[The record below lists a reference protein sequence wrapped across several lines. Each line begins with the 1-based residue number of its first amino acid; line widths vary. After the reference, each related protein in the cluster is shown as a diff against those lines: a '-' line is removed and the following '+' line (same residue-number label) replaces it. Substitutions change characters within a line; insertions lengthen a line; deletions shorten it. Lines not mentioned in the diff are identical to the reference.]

1 MTAAEHIPILSV
13 TGLEI
18 EFAGG
23 LRAVRGVDFSVRQG
37 EVLGLV
43 GESGCGKS
51 VTCLSLLGLLP
62 ANGRV
67 VEGSAMFDGQDLLSL
82 DEKRLNRVRGRQIAY
97 ISQNSTQALNPILTI
112 GRQIA
117 ETMMTHQGLDLSEA
131 RRRAVELLDRVGVP
145 QPSKRLRAFPHQ
157 FSGGM
162 NQRVMIAMALACDPA
177 IVIADEPTTALDV
190 TIQAQI
196 LELLAEIARERGTS
210 VVMITHDLGIVA
222 EMADRV
228 AVMYA
233 GRLVESG
240 EVTDVFH
247 NPRHPYTR
255 GLLASRP
262 RIDRRIE
269 TLTTIEGQVPSLRE
283 MPPGCPFSPRCEGA
297 EPRCANMPG
306 HTELDRGHRYACWNP
321 EPAA

>member
-1 MTAAEHIPILSV
+1 MTTERKPILSV
-13 TGLEI
+13 SGLEV

-23 LRAVRGVDFSVRQG
+23 LRAVRGVDFSVGQG

-67 VEGSAMFDGQDLLSL
+67 AAGTAIFEGQNLLAL
-82 DEKRLNRVRGRQIAY
+82 DERRLSRVRGGQISY
-97 ISQNSTQALNPILTI
+97 IFQNSTLALNPILTV

-117 ETMMTHQGLDLSEA
+117 EVMVTHQGLDRATA
-131 RRRAVELLDRVGVP
+131 RKRAAELLDRVGVP
-145 QPSKRLRAFPHQ
+145 QPEKRMRSFPHQ

-233 GRLVESG
+233 GRMVETG
-240 EVTDVFH
+240 RVADIFH
-247 NPRHPYTR
+247 HARHPYTR

-262 RIDRRIE
+262 RIDRRME
-269 TLTTIEGQVPSLRE
+269 VLATIEGQVPSLRD
-283 MPPGCPFSPRCEGA
+283 MPPGCPFA
-297 EPRCANMPG
+297 PRCARVQERCGAMPNYTDQG
-306 HTELDRGHRYACWNP
+306 RDHRYACWNP
-321 EPAA
+321 ERAA